1 MPVPIAAAYFHE
13 ELMSG
18 LEGPE
23 QEYPKVTIVA
33 SHEGQVGRATHF
45 QTALQ
50 TISGCDESKI
60 ELAVLSKSR
69 MSPGSKKYEPK
80 LVGTVAG
87 RKCILIDDIVNTG
100 TTLVNNIQILKQEGA
115 ECVYAWATHGVF
127 GSEETTT
134 ISVPEKLQQLDN
146 ETANNSSINNYLQQ
160 PFFKYLLISNSVMNQ
175 RKLNNKIRLLNIAPL
190 LTEAI
195 ARTIQCQSVSSILDL
210 DYLFRNDR
218 HRHHDNHYSTEPER
232 YDNE

>member
-13 ELMSG
+13 ELMSVFDG
-18 LEGPE
+18 IPVGGKDD
-23 QEYPKVTIVA
+23 YPKVTIVA

-50 TISGCDESKI
+50 TISGNENI

-69 MSPGSKKYEPK
+69 IAPGATHYEPK

-100 TTLVNNIQILKQEGA
+100 TTLVNNIQMLQQEGA

-127 GSEETTT
+127 GPEETTA
-134 ISVPEKLQQLDN
+134 ISVPERLQLMDSDFHDTN
-146 ETANNSSINNYLQQ
+146 
-160 PFFKYLLISNSVMNQ
+160 FFKYLLISNSVTNQ
-175 RKLNNKIRLLNIAPL
+175 RRLGTKIRLLNIAPL

-218 HRHHDNHYSTEPER
+218 SRHHDNHYSTEPER
-232 YDNE
+232 YDND